1 MPTQETIK
9 AIEERVSRIFREHR
23 FHYEWYVQ
31 HDSRLL
37 HVPVHVGDWK
47 HDHLHLDYV
56 MAAEGFHIVSTT
68 PFGEPTMDDTYSA
81 THVYSFI

>member
-1 MPTQETIK
+1 MNAQETRK
-9 AIEERVSRIFREHR
+9 AIVDKVSRIFREHQ

-31 HDSRLL
+31 HDRRLL
-37 HVPVHVGDWK
+37 NVDVEWGDWK

-56 MAAEGFHIVSTT
+56 MAAEGFTPVSTR
-68 PFGEPTMDDTYSA
+68 PFGEDTMDDTYSA